1 MSFRKFLFFVFSI
14 LLFSC
19 DEMNSGESSGGIL
32 LFGQEEGGVKI
43 EPQKESEPNKTETK
57 NSERIQMRKDGGV
70 YFVPTKVNGIPMEFI
85 IDTGASMVSI
95 SKTEAQFLYKS
106 GLLSESD
113 FIGTQN
119 FVLANGEVEEGWV
132 ILLKSVQIGDRV
144 VYNVEAT
151 IDANISAPLLLGQ
164 SVLERFGKVS
174 MDNSTGIM
182 ELEY

>member
-1 MSFRKFLFFVFSI
+1 MIYRKLLIFVFSI

-19 DEMNSGESSGGIL
+19 DEMSGDGQSTDEFV
-32 LFGQEEGGVKI
+32 LFEDEVKPDTQTI
-43 EPQKESEPNKTETK
+43 RDEKKSEL
-57 NSERIQMRKDGGV
+57 IQMRKVGGV
-70 YFVPTKVNGIPMEFI
+70 YLVPTKVNGIPMEFI

-95 SKTEAQFLYKS
+95 SKTEAQFLYKG

-132 ILLKSVQIGDRV
+132 ILFKSVQIGDRV

-174 MDNSTGIM
+174 MDYSKGIM

>member
-1 MSFRKFLFFVFSI
+1 MSCRKLLIFVFLI
-14 LLFSC
+14 LMFSC
-19 DEMNSGESSGGIL
+19 DEMNSGQSSEGL
-32 LFGQEEGGVKI
+32 LVFGEEGGAI
-43 EPQKESEPNKTETK
+43 NLNLPKEAER
-57 NSERIQMRKDGGV
+57 NSESKTSEKIQMRKEGGV
-70 YFVPTKVNGIPMEFI
+70 YLVPTKVNGIPMEFI

-95 SKTEAQFLYKS
+95 SKTEAQFLYKG

-174 MDNSTGIM
+174 MDYSTGIM

>member
-1 MSFRKFLFFVFSI
+1 MRSRLIVVIALFLFCS
-14 LLFSC
+14 SC
-19 DEMNSGESSGGIL
+19 DEMSSAEGNEDFVIFGEDNVEKGKPKEKIETKKLESI
-32 LFGQEEGGVKI
+32 QTRKEGGVYMI
-43 EPQKESEPNKTETK
+43 
-57 NSERIQMRKDGGV
+57 
-70 YFVPTKVNGIPMEFI
+70 PTKVNGIPMEFI

-174 MDNSTGIM
+174 MDYSTGIM

>member
-1 MSFRKFLFFVFSI
+1 MRIRLAAVIALILFCS
-14 LLFSC
+14 SC
-19 DEMNSGESSGGIL
+19 DEMSSADGGGDFVIFGEDNV
-32 LFGQEEGGVKI
+32 ENTT
-43 EPQKESEPNKTETK
+43 PSEKVETK
-57 NSERIQMRKDGGV
+57 KVESIQMRKEGGV
-70 YFVPTKVNGIPMEFI
+70 YLVPTKVNGIPMEFI

-95 SKTEAQFLYKS
+95 STTEALFLYKN

-113 FIGTQN
+113 RIGTQN
-119 FVLANGEVEEGWV
+119 FVLANGAVEEGV
-132 ILLKSVQIGDRV
+132 VVKLKSIQIGNRV

-174 MDNSTGIM
+174 MDYSTGIM

>member
-1 MSFRKFLFFVFSI
+1 MRIRSIGVIALFLFCS
-14 LLFSC
+14 SC
-19 DEMNSGESSGGIL
+19 DEMSSADGGGDFVIFGEDN
-32 LFGQEEGGVKI
+32 I
-43 EPQKESEPNKTETK
+43 ENANPEKRVETK
-57 NSERIQMRKDGGV
+57 KSESIQMRKDGGV
-70 YFVPTKVNGIPMEFI
+70 YMVPTKVNGIPMEFI
-85 IDTGASMVSI
+85 VDTGASMVSI
-95 SKTEAQFLYKS
+95 SKTEAQFLYKN
-106 GLLSESD
+106 GLLVESD

-119 FVLANGEVEEGWV
+119 FVLANGQVEEGWV

-174 MDNSTGIM
+174 MDYSTGIM